1 MGDHPVRAAG
11 EALPAGS
18 RVIEVRVP
26 EVRHLFNEIDP
37 SPFHDRDL
45 DPRAEAF
52 IVDSARDLPTSAT
65 LALRV
70 LLERSLNLE
79 ADALVLQKATRAY
92 FMQRSSAR
100 QRELRDLFR
109 RGRLSLVI
117 ALLFLAMVIVIGDV
131 VVAWMPTSRVVS
143 LVREGLI
150 IVGWVAMWRPLEVFL
165 YDWWPI
171 RGEVRLYDRLA
182 RMPVRVESTEP
193 TISEAEQGTTPGR
206 R

>member
-1 MGDHPVRAAG
+1 M
-11 EALPAGS
+11 
-18 RVIEVRVP
+18 
-26 EVRHLFNEIDP
+26 
-37 SPFHDRDL
+37 
-45 DPRAEAF
+45 
-52 IVDSARDLPTSAT
+52 DSARDLPTSAT

-79 ADALVLQKATRAY
+79 ADALVLQRATGAY
-92 FMQRSSAR
+92 FVQRASVR

-109 RGRLSLVI
+109 RGRISLVI
-117 ALLFLAMVIVIGDV
+117 ALIFLAAVIVIGDV
-131 VVAWMPTSRVVS
+131 VVAWVPAARWIS
-143 LVREGLI
+143 LVREGLV
-150 IVGWVAMWRPLEVFL
+150 IVGWVAMWRPVEVFL

-193 TISEAEQGTTPGR
+193 TISEAEQRTTPGR